1 MKMRTMAAIAGAAAV
16 AAAAG
21 AAGQAQAQTQAS
33 NVTIYGFLKV
43 DVESVAAGGTRQ
55 QRVSN
60 DLSVLGFRGTED
72 LGGGLQSFFQIEMP
86 VAVDTGGGGDFTR
99 NTAVGLRGGFGQVLL
114 GIWESPYR
122 YVSVYAIDPFT
133 AGIFASNAIMGN
145 GFATAANA
153 VSPASFDRRQKN
165 LVQYS
170 TPPYKGWNARV
181 AVSAREEK
189 TATSNPG
196 MEAGLVTYEDEKL
209 YLAYGVERHRDYFA
223 TSGTDIGHK
232 FGAAYSLGGTRL
244 RAAVERLRYEPAPG
258 KHLSRNA
265 WQLAATH
272 TAGPHIWRASM
283 TRALDTR
290 GNAATG
296 VGGAG
301 RPGPD
306 SGAAQYTVGYGYAL
320 SKRSEL
326 WLAYTRTRNEA
337 QAMYNLSANP
347 VPGLAPGQDPSGAGL
362 GITHKF

>member
-1 MKMRTMAAIAGAAAV
+1 MKAWAIAAL
-16 AAAAG
+16 AAG
-21 AAGQAQAQTQAS
+21 STASTQAAD
-33 NVTIYGFLKV
+33 NVSIYGFLKV
-43 DVESVAAGGTRQ
+43 NVESVAAGGVRQ

-60 DLSVLGFRGTED
+60 DLSVLGFRGSED
-72 LGGGLQSFFQIEMP
+72 LGGGMQGFYQIEMP

-99 NTAVGLRGGFGQVLL
+99 NTAVGLRGAFGQLLL

-122 YVSVYAIDPFT
+122 YVSVYAVDPFT

-165 LVQYS
+165 LAQYS
-170 TPPYKGWNARV
+170 TPSWQGWNARV
-181 AVSAREEK
+181 AISAREEK
-189 TATSNPG
+189 NGAANPG
-196 MEAGLVTYEDEKL
+196 MEAGLVTYEDARL

-223 TSGTDIGHK
+223 AGTTDIGHK
-232 FGAAYSLGGTRL
+232 LGAAYSMGGTRL
-244 RAAVERLRYEPAPG
+244 RAAFERLRYEPAPG
-258 KHLSRNA
+258 RRLSRNA

-272 TAGPHIWRASM
+272 SSGLHIWRASV

-290 GNAATG
+290 GSAATA

-301 RPGPD
+301 KPGPD
-306 SGAAQYTVGYGYAL
+306 TGAVQYTAGYGYAL

-326 WLAYTRTRNEA
+326 WVAYTRTNNEA
-337 QAMYNLSANP
+337 RAAYNLSANP
-347 VPGLAPGQDPSGAGL
+347 IPGLAAGHDPSGAGI